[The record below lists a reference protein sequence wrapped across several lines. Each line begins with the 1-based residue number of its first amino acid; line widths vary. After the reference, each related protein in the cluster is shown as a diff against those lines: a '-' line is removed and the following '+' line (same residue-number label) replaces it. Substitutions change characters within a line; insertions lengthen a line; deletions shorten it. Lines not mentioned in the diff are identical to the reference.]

1 MPSMPSLLSSSSTP
15 TDPPQEPAPTT
26 FPLVKAPVP
35 EVEYRFPAY
44 LPRVWQV
51 IDIVSRKDKYK
62 QNEGFF
68 TRDAGGSDSFRLKCF
83 IMPKECSH
91 LTVRVE
97 VHPPEYMKAPK
108 SYWIVEEVEWEICMY
123 NFPKITEPGRGLFWS
138 ATEHFQTSDDPHYVD
153 LVRTADLTRDKCWLD
168 EKGQFHLRIRALLP
182 VDDDKIVQTTKGLDL
197 SQELET
203 VTFHL
208 PEEKKLYVDKRMLV
222 ARSEYFRNMLG
233 TDTYKEGQTNQVD
246 LTTDPQVDPSSLNGV
261 LIYVMTGGFTCDG
274 DTAYAFRVRK
284 LADRFVLQGLC
295 DLVDA
300 ELETMLCY
308 DNVLDFLGEVAG
320 TEGRLESA
328 CLGMLADDN
337 CELIEVQQ
345 DKARNM
351 MRSNAM
357 LAEVLFQVLLI
368 HKQKYRFEIESVAS
382 VTRDAGTTATP
393 GQALN
398 GITKHRSERGRGK
411 GGLF

>member
-1 MPSMPSLLSSSSTP
+1 MPSLVSSSSTP
-15 TDPPQEPAPTT
+15 TDPPQEPAPAT
-26 FPLVKAPVP
+26 FPLVNLVKAPVP
-35 EVEYRFPAY
+35 EVEYRYPAY

-51 IDIVSRKDKYK
+51 IDIVTRKDKYK

-68 TRDAGGSDSFRLKCF
+68 TRDAGGSDSFRLKCY

-91 LTVRVE
+91 LSVRVE

-108 SYWIVEEVEWEICMY
+108 SYWIVEEVEWEIAMY

-138 ATEHFQTSDDPHYVD
+138 ATEHFHTSDDPHYVD

-182 VDDDKIVQTTKGLDL
+182 VDDDKFVQTTKGLDL

-208 PEEKKLYVDKRMLV
+208 PDEKKLYVDKRMLV

-246 LTTDPQVDPSSLNGV
+246 LTTDPQVDPMSLNGV

-274 DTAYAFRVRK
+274 DTAYAFAVRK

-320 TEGRLESA
+320 SEGRLESA

-345 DKARNM
+345 EKARSM
-351 MRSNAM
+351 MRSNSM
-357 LAEVLFQVLLI
+357 LAEVLFQVLLV
-368 HKQKYRFEIESVAS
+368 HKQKKVSH
-382 VTRDAGTTATP
+382 P
-393 GQALN
+393 
-398 GITKHRSERGRGK
+398 
-411 GGLF
+411 

>member
-1 MPSMPSLLSSSSTP
+1 MPWTLMPSMPSLVSSSSTP

-91 LTVRVE
+91 LSVRVE

-368 HKQKYRFEIESVAS
+368 HKQKKVSH
-382 VTRDAGTTATP
+382 P
-393 GQALN
+393 
-398 GITKHRSERGRGK
+398 
-411 GGLF
+411 